1 VALEDRLQ
9 RLEDDNPDLCEER
22 PCVGIYHTEVELVG
36 GEENLVKGTPPPPLC
51 VSCPHRDSEARPI
64 NHVTVLRNA
73 YAAPEDEATPE
84 AQPARPVEPEPE
96 DPYFAQ
102 LRQQAWEDD
111 QERKALRRG
120 PGGPQIRP
128 EDFGL

>member
-1 VALEDRLQ
+1 MANLSDDLKQALC
-9 RLEDDNPDLCEER
+9 PR
-22 PCVGIYHTEVELVG
+22 PCERTYHTEVEQVG
-36 GEENLVKGTPPPPLC
+36 GEEVLVKGTPPPPLC